1 MIVSRG
7 YPIERCGMSEN
18 RVVEIEQAIGEL
30 TQQELQELLA
40 WLDEYAGP
48 QLLDR
53 RIEADLA
60 AGKLDEPVQEA
71 LNDERHGRVR
81 PL

>member
-1 MIVSRG
+1 MNGNKLI
-7 YPIERCGMSEN
+7 
-18 RVVEIEQAIGEL
+18 EIEQAIGEL

-53 RIEADLA
+53 RIEADLD
-60 AGKLDEPVQEA
+60 AGRLDEAVQEA
-71 LNDERHGRVR
+71 LADERRGWVR

>member
-1 MIVSRG
+1 MGDSR
-7 YPIERCGMSEN
+7 
-18 RVVEIEQAIGEL
+18 VTEIEQAIGTL

-48 QLLDR
+48 RLLDR
-53 RIEADLA
+53 RIEADVA
-60 AGKLDEPVQEA
+60 AGRLDEAVQDA
-71 LNDERHGRVR
+71 LNDERHGRLR